1 MLPFFRMVLPSW
13 TGRLVAQILPPSIA
27 TLSLNVLLVMVPLPE
42 IPPPRPCPTVVML
55 PLIVQLEMVPPP

>member
-1 MLPFFRMVLPSW
+1 MVLPSW
-13 TGRLVAQILPPSIA
+13 TVPVAQILLPLIDR
-27 TLSLNVLLVMVPLPE
+27 LSLIVLLVMVKLPE